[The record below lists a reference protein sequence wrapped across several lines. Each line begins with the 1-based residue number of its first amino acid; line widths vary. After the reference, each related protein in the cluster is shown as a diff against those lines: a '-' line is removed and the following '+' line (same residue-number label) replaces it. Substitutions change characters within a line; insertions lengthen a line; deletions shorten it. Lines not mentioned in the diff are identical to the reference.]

1 MEDIRAKILELIK
14 GFSAPKQLM
23 WKGPERDYETYS
35 SGYEDG
41 YKVGYDDAV
50 YEILCAVDEMEVKCE
65 KQ

>member
-41 YKVGYDDAV
+41 YKVGYDDAAA
-50 YEILCAVDEMEVKCE
+50 EILRAVDEMEVCDDA
-65 KQ
+65 